1 MSSFLIVGSTEIDPR
16 LASSRKR
23 GKKHRHDRR
32 SVEFALPGVN
42 QAQTNDKAGVILSRP
57 WLPRLPRHRLPWT
70 HRHLRTAR
78 DENDI
83 SELILTRAA
92 DARFYEAAR
101 ANGMVSLREECLT
114 LVARGETTSASQDT

>member
-16 LASSRKR
+16 SPSRKISPHR
-23 GKKHRHDRR
+23 PEGILLITGPTGSGKT
-32 SVEFALPGVN
+32 STLYAALGGL
-42 QAQTNDKAGVILSRP
+42 AQTGQ
-57 WLPRLPRHRLPWT
+57 RLPRHRLPWT

-114 LVARGETTSASQDT
+114 LVARGETTLASQYT

>member
-1 MSSFLIVGSTEIDPR
+1 M
-16 LASSRKR
+16 K
-23 GKKHRHDRR
+23 
-32 SVEFALPGVN
+32 
-42 QAQTNDKAGVILSRP
+42 TN
-57 WLPRLPRHRLPWT
+57 
-70 HRHLRTAR
+70 
-78 DENDI
+78 I